1 MKRRRALPYCLRMIF
16 FGKPVPAFPDRALA
30 PVAKAGFFLICA
42 VCGAG
47 AGRFAQ
53 QKAPDDAGA

>member
-1 MKRRRALPYCLRMIF
+1 MIF
-16 FGKPVPAFPDRALA
+16 SENRCTPFRITLWRLWRKQV
-30 PVAKAGFFLICA
+30 FFIDA

-47 AGRFAQ
+47 AGIFAQ

>member
-1 MKRRRALPYCLRMIF
+1 MIF

-30 PVAKAGFFLICA
+30 PVAKAGLFLICT
-42 VCGAG
+42 VRGAG

>member
-16 FGKPVPAFPDRALA
+16 SENRCTPFRITLWRLWRKQV
-30 PVAKAGFFLICA
+30 FFIDA

-47 AGRFAQ
+47 AGIFAQ